1 MPPTARRGR
10 NTFLVLIA
18 PIVADCAAA
27 IVIALSGD
35 WQLIHWTASVLTPL
49 WIVGWFGYLS
59 LFGQWPFVA
68 LSVMHCLFPG
78 AGLIIHGVQGNSLA
92 PGGPWGHLSNCPSA
106 VVIALGAWYLA
117 AGLALMLFPSVR
129 AFFAHQREKAL
140 AAKRSTTS
148 E

>member
-10 NTFLVLIA
+10 NTFVVLIA
-18 PIVADCAAA
+18 PIVVDCAAA

-35 WQLIHWTASVLTPL
+35 WQSIHWTASVLTPL

-59 LFGQWPFVA
+59 LF
-68 LSVMHCLFPG
+68 G

-117 AGLALMLFPSVR
+117 AGFALMLLPGVR

-140 AAKRSTTS
+140 TAKKSTTS
-148 E
+148 A